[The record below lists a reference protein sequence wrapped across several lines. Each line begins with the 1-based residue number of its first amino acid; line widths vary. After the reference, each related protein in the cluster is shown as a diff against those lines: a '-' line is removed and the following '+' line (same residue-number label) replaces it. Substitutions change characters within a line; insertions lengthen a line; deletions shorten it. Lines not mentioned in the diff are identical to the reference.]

1 MSEIEPAQGQPVQGQ
16 PVQTETV
23 QPEPMKGAG
32 FFRRHRTAAIIG
44 CAAAFA
50 LVIGGGGVAL
60 GAGLVAQQDASRA
73 VITQQYNSQPANL
86 PPRHSTHT
94 TTPATAAQKAGLVT
108 ILTDL
113 FYQSHEQAAGTGMIL
128 TASGEILTNNHG
140 VAGSTTIQVTVGST
154 GKTYA
159 ANVVG
164 TDAVDDIAVLQL
176 VDSSGHDVSGLTTVS
191 TDKAHTVATGD
202 SITSIGN
209 AKGTGHLVVAAG
221 TVAGLDQPI
230 TVSNDLTGQPQS
242 LTGLITLNSDVV
254 PGDSGGPLLDS
265 HGDVVGI
272 VTAASSGGR
281 NITGYAIPV
290 ATALSIVSTIESGT
304 TTGNVLI
311 GLPAF
316 LGVTFAS
323 GGTTTTIS
331 GTVAGKAAEAA
342 GLVVG
347 DTITSV
353 DGTAVSTRDQ
363 LSTLVKSYAAGTQVV
378 ITYTDST
385 GAAQSVTVSL
395 GVGPAA

>member
-1 MSEIEPAQGQPVQGQ
+1 MSEIEPVQGQPAQSEPAQGQPAQGQ
-16 PVQTETV
+16 PAQTETV
-23 QPEPMKGAG
+23 RPQPGNGAG

-50 LVIGGGGVAL
+50 LVIGGGGIAL
-60 GAGLVAQQDASRA
+60 GAGIVAQQY
-73 VITQQYNSQPANL
+73 TFQPATAT
-86 PPRHSTHT
+86 PPHAKLT

-113 FYQSHEQAAGTGMIL
+113 FYQSDQQAAGTGTIL
-128 TASGEILTNNHG
+128 TSSGEILTNNHV
-140 VAGSTTIQVTVGST
+140 VAGSTTIQVTVEST

-164 TDAVDDIAVLQL
+164 TDTADDVAVLQL

-191 TDKAHTVATGD
+191 TDQAHTVANGD
-202 SITSIGN
+202 AITSIGN
-209 AKGTGHLVVAAG
+209 ARGTGHLVVAAG
-221 TVAGLDQPI
+221 TVIGLDQPI

-242 LTGLITLNSDVV
+242 LTGLIELNSEIV

-265 HGDVVGI
+265 HGDVVGM

-281 NITGYAIPV
+281 NTTGFAIPI

-304 TTGNVLI
+304 TTANVLI
-311 GLPAF
+311 GLPPF

-323 GGTTTTIS
+323 RGNTATIS
-331 GTVAGKAAEAA
+331 GTIPGKAAEAA
-342 GLVVG
+342 GLVAG
-347 DTITSV
+347 DTITAV
-353 DGTAVSTRDQ
+353 DGTAVATQDE
-363 LSTLVKSYAAGTQVV
+363 LSKLIKSHAAGAQVV
-378 ITYTDST
+378 IAYRDAS
-385 GAAQSVTVSL
+385 GVAQSVTVSL